1 MVDTPRT
8 RVVHCGTLP
17 NTWWV
22 IVWPTW
28 DAFLGQ
34 VQAEL
39 DLGPKSKVV
48 AHVILYN
55 FRLRTM
61 VIWVLD

>member
-1 MVDTPRT
+1 
-8 RVVHCGTLP
+8 
-17 NTWWV
+17 
-22 IVWPTW
+22 VWPTW

-48 AHVILYN
+48 AHVMLYN